1 MLACIRHHTTLQ
13 SPSLASSLKPQA
25 SSLRTLS
32 TMPAERTRRA
42 RLAKG
47 SKYKDLQEFKDA
59 VRDYALEEAFELKV
73 QKSNSKWAILVC
85 KNKECPF
92 RARAHV
98 CKDNPGTV
106 EVSVFVPGHVCA
118 GLAASERDST
128 NKHSYLVD
136 LINSCMVVDQ
146 STTDAQIVTQLKRQ
160 FGKDVPQQSASK
172 ARLAILGSNADSQRA
187 EFQQIEDWLA
197 KVKQMDPD
205 AHTAHLPVEGKFSR
219 AFVCSGAARA
229 AWSQCKPFVAVDG
242 TWTKNRYG
250 MILLLAAAMDANS
263 SLIILAWALVS
274 TESQVTWEWFLR
286 MLVFACPSIGDA
298 KTTIISD
305 RQKGLLNAI
314 NEVLPD
320 ATEGYCCW
328 HLAENVKTHFGV
340 QIRKQF
346 WGLVY
351 AETKKKF
358 DGLFAAL
365 KLANKAAAHYLSNA
379 QLPHEHWA
387 SYAFPGRRFDH
398 VTSNL
403 SEISNSALRVQREL
417 PPLQL
422 MAGIYNYQMRVFY
435 ERKQEAAIWM
445 QILAP
450 HPHELF
456 VAALQ
461 RARKMTCIPADN
473 LSGLVI
479 GETGD
484 QYEVDLA
491 ADPKTQLSFCPCGVP
506 SLMLLPCAHLCALA
520 LTLKVAPVLYA
531 YGYWTRATWRAT
543 YSKAYV
549 AVSTDGLTSNNVE
562 VPSAKTKKGRPQK
575 ARKEAGQGPSSTPSS
590 SKNTSPSVSFCSS
603 CGEPD
608 HTARHCK
615 AYYEA
620 ALH

>member
-1 MLACIRHHTTLQ
+1 
-13 SPSLASSLKPQA
+13 
-25 SSLRTLS
+25 
-32 TMPAERTRRA
+32 MPAERTRRA

-146 STTDAQIVTQLKRQ
+146 STTDAQIVTQLKHQ

-229 AWSQCKPFVAVDG
+229 AW
-242 TWTKNRYG
+242 R
-250 MILLLAAAMDANS
+250 
-263 SLIILAWALVS
+263 
-274 TESQVTWEWFLR
+274 
-286 MLVFACPSIGDA
+286 
-298 KTTIISD
+298 
-305 RQKGLLNAI
+305 LLNAI

>member
-1 MLACIRHHTTLQ
+1 
-13 SPSLASSLKPQA
+13 
-25 SSLRTLS
+25 
-32 TMPAERTRRA
+32 MPAERTRRA

-98 CKDNPGTV
+98 CKDDPGTV

-136 LINSCMVVDQ
+136 L
-146 STTDAQIVTQLKRQ
+146 
-160 FGKDVPQQSASK
+160 
-172 ARLAILGSNADSQRA
+172 
-187 EFQQIEDWLA
+187 
-197 KVKQMDPD
+197 
-205 AHTAHLPVEGKFSR
+205 
-219 AFVCSGAARA
+219 
-229 AWSQCKPFVAVDG
+229 
-242 TWTKNRYG
+242 
-250 MILLLAAAMDANS
+250 
-263 SLIILAWALVS
+263 
-274 TESQVTWEWFLR
+274 
-286 MLVFACPSIGDA
+286 
-298 KTTIISD
+298 
-305 RQKGLLNAI
+305 
-314 NEVLPD
+314 
-320 ATEGYCCW
+320 
-328 HLAENVKTHFGV
+328 
-340 QIRKQF
+340 
-346 WGLVY
+346 
-351 AETKKKF
+351 
-358 DGLFAAL
+358 
-365 KLANKAAAHYLSNA
+365 
-379 QLPHEHWA
+379 
-387 SYAFPGRRFDH
+387 
-398 VTSNL
+398 
-403 SEISNSALRVQREL
+403 
-417 PPLQL
+417 
-422 MAGIYNYQMRVFY
+422 MRVFY

-520 LTLKVAPVLYA
+520 LTLKVAPVIYA

-575 ARKEAGQGPSSTPSS
+575 ARKEAGQGPSLTPSS